1 MDLGRKGVRFWIRKS
16 GFTLVLLAF
25 LDVGGTEEDMRFD

>member
-1 MDLGRKGVRFWIRKS
+1 MDLVRKRVRFWIKKS
-16 GFTLVLLAF
+16 GFTLALLAF